1 MSKKKDKEK
10 LDNSI
15 SHVSKKV
22 SHTFDWLI
30 EFSKKVVFGS
40 FILYIICTGVIISL
54 LYLHFSNGDS
64 TGFELFITETNT
76 TFKIVVAGYVIKAT
90 FENIIKI
97 GGAKYNDMLNI
108 KHKLYKDY
116 LTKEKGI
123 IFDDNNSEDNSIVN
137 SDNDN
142 TDDNEL
148 VSAESND
155 DDNEV
160 VSTESDDDNE
170 EVSENNGYF
179 NAKG

>member
-1 MSKKKDKEK
+1 MGKKKDKEK
-10 LDNSI
+10 SKINNSI

-76 TFKIVVAGYVIKAT
+76 AFKIVVAGYVIKAT

-116 LTKEKGI
+116 LAKEHGTT
-123 IFDDNNSEDNSIVN
+123 FDDEEKEDDVVN
-137 SDNDN
+137 SDEDN
-142 TDDNEL
+142 TENNDDISTDNETETEE
-148 VSAESND
+148 VNED
-155 DDNEV
+155 DDE
-160 VSTESDDDNE
+160 STDP
-170 EVSENNGYF
+170 
-179 NAKG
+179 KG